1 MQLDSPTAVAG
12 YRFQAR
18 SGEAAESD
26 APHAWHFEA
35 SNDGVLYTELQTVW
49 AEVGWSSLETR
60 TYFVPPDAVA
70 PFTYFRL
77 PPHHCNTPR
86 HATPCAVATASHVST
101 LYPRAPPRWF
111 FPSDMI
117 GSPGCLACVQ
127 TTGVRSF
134 IVLTEVEL
142 LVAA

>member
-70 PFTYFRL
+70 PFTYFR
-77 PPHHCNTPR
+77 
-86 HATPCAVATASHVST
+86 
-101 LYPRAPPRWF
+101 WF